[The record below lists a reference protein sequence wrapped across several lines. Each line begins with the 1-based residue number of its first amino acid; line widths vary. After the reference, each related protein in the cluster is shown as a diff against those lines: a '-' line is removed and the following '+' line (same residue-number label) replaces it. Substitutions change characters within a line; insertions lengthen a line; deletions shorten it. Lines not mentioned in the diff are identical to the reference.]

1 MSIIEQA
8 ARRLEA
14 LNRAGIAVP
23 WDAAGTSPGTL
34 EALQRR
40 QARSPADPAAVP
52 QDETGLR
59 TVPDATPGTEPDP
72 LRPPRE
78 PVQLDLERL
87 ARGGCLVPGQ
97 EGTALADEFRR
108 AKRALMDP
116 ALANAANAASAAL
129 AWPEPGIASRARAGT
144 VIVVTSAVPGE
155 GKTACAV
162 NLALSLAMEVENS
175 VLLVD
180 AQAAQPAVGP
190 RLGVSAEAG
199 LTELLGDNGLHAAD
213 VVLPTNLPKLSLLLA
228 GAPDD
233 HSHELFASPAMRRLL
248 AQLAGPR
255 GFRFV
260 VVDAPAVLAS
270 TDAAAL
276 AALADRVVMVVGAAR
291 TPREQVQQAFAAL
304 QACPVVLSLLNHGP
318 RPA

>member
-23 WDAAGTSPGTL
+23 WDAAGTSPDTL
-34 EALQRR
+34 ETLQRR
-40 QARSPADPAAVP
+40 PARAPADAAARLQEEP
-52 QDETGLR
+52 GLR
-59 TVPDATPGTEPDP
+59 LAPDATARAEAGP

-87 ARGGCLVPGQ
+87 ARVGCLVPGQ
-97 EGTALADEFRR
+97 EGSALADEFRR
-108 AKRALMDP
+108 AKRALLDP
-116 ALANAANAASAAL
+116 VHPLGGTAA
-129 AWPEPGIASRARAGT
+129 AWPERGVPSQASAGT

-155 GKTACAV
+155 GKTACAL
-162 NLALSLAMEVENS
+162 NLALSLAMEVDSS

-190 RLGVSAEAG
+190 RLGVSAGAG

-213 VVLPTNLPKLSLLLA
+213 VVLPTNLPQLSLLLA

-233 HSHELFASPAMRRLL
+233 RSHELFASPAMRRLL

-304 QACPVVLSLLNHGP
+304 QACPVVMSLLNHGP